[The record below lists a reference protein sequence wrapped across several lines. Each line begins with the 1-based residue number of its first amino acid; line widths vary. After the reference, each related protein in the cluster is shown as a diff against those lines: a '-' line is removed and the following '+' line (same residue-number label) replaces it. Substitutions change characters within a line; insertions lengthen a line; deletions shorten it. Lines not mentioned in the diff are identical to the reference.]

1 MAVQQGQIDV
11 ANRSLS
17 PTDIEDLSKDPKV
30 KVVKGPGGEER
41 FIAFNFKIQ
50 PYGESQPDADA
61 TRPRPCARPSPTS
74 STAKSSPPRSTR
86 HLHPDVLLHPGRPG
100 RSR

>member
-1 MAVQQGQIDV
+1 M

-17 PTDIEDLSKDPKV
+17 PTDIEDLSKDSKV

-61 TRPRPCARPSPTS
+61 NKAKAVRQAVANLIDREELSTKVYKAPTPRCTPSSRTAWPVTMTR
-74 STAKSSPPRSTR
+74 
-86 HLHPDVLLHPGRPG
+86 
-100 RSR
+100 